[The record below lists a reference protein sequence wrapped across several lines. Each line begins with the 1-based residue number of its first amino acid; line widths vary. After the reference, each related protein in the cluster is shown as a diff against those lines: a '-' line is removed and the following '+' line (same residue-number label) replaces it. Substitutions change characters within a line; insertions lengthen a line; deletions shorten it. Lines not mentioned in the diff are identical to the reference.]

1 MEKKET
7 GPGKRKLNRLQ
18 EFALAKKMESLKA
31 HIFEDKPTIAAF
43 TKTVSEDLG
52 FSVSRR
58 TVSGYFKILWPD
70 KKWPG
75 KRQSKPRAGGTT
87 VYLKLKNHDQLI
99 NALVDVVDKLL
110 AELNVESLRLELL
123 NALKQIE
130 HEQLNNDKKSN
141 T

>member
-52 FSVSRR
+52 FYVSRR
-58 TVSGYFKILWPD
+58 TVSDYFKILWPD

-75 KRQSKPRAGGTT
+75 KRQSKPRAGGT
-87 VYLKLKNHDQLI
+87 VYLKLKKHDQLI

>member
-1 MEKKET
+1 MEKKDT

-31 HIFEDKPTIAAF
+31 HIFEDKPTITVF

-52 FSVSRR
+52 FSVSWR
-58 TVSGYFKILWPD
+58 TVSDYFKILWPD

-75 KRQSKPRAGGTT
+75 KRQSKPRASGT
-87 VYLKLKNHDQLI
+87 VYLKLKKHDQLI
-99 NALVDVVDKLL
+99 EVLCETLNTVLV
-110 AELNVESLRLELL
+110 ELDLRDLREKFFDHTQAIK
-123 NALKQIE
+123 NQ
-130 HEQLNNDKKSN
+130 QSQSS

>member
-87 VYLKLKNHDQLI
+87 VYLKLKKHDQLI

>member
-1 MEKKET
+1 MEKKEA

-58 TVSGYFKILWPD
+58 TVSDYFKILWPD

-75 KRQSKPRAGGTT
+75 KRQSKPRAGGT
-87 VYLKLKNHDQLI
+87 VYLKLKKHDQLI
-99 NALVDVVDKLL
+99 EVLCETLTTVLV
-110 AELNVESLRLELL
+110 ELDLKDLRQKFFDYTQAIK
-123 NALKQIE
+123 N
-130 HEQLNNDKKSN
+130 EQSSEVKS
-141 T
+141 